1 MKKKPSGDGGGGGSD
16 VDGVVSAAAVQFV
29 AWGGAHH
36 RATAT
41 NAYSY
46 LCCEADQKPKSKK
59 KTHSINPLM

>member
-16 VDGVVSAAAVQFV
+16 VDGVVSAVAVQFV

-46 LCCEADQKPKSKK
+46 LVVKMTKNQNQNKK
-59 KTHSINPLM
+59 LIQ

>member
-1 MKKKPSGDGGGGGSD
+1 MKKKPSGGGGGGSD
-16 VDGVVSAAAVQFV
+16 VDGVVSAVAVQFV

-46 LCCEADQKPKSKK
+46 LCCEDDQKPKSK
-59 KTHSINPLM
+59 